1 MMSVIVF
8 ESKDKK
14 SITQVRMSVI
24 GLAKSITRMGTSVI
38 GLRSVSSSWQ
48 PLFSCDR
55 VCLLV
60 KAVSRISFDD
70 FDNQTDEALTK
81 LQQLRKDQLR
91 ARLNKNPT
99 LMFLKNSKWIAL
111 RLQFLPLKF
120 LHEKFYNN
128 LSVNG
133 LGRM

>member
-1 MMSVIVF
+1 M
-8 ESKDKK
+8 
-14 SITQVRMSVI
+14 
-24 GLAKSITRMGTSVI
+24 
-38 GLRSVSSSWQ
+38 
-48 PLFSCDR
+48 
-55 VCLLV
+55 

-99 LMFLKNSKWIAL
+99 LMFQNFEMNCSS
-111 RLQFLPLKF
+111 LQFLPLKF